1 MQRLKSNFKANG
13 GWFKEYKIGDLFIS
27 SNGDTDIQQTDI
39 NGLGEY
45 VVSSGESNAGVIGKT
60 NRKARIFEANTITV
74 DMFGFVQYR
83 SYPYKMVTHARVF
96 SLKPQIKFDEKI
108 GLYIVALM
116 HCFRKM
122 FSYSEAAS
130 WKKVSEMTL
139 SLPTKADGS
148 IDFDYMQRYI
158 AQLEAERVAQLEAY
172 LKAAGLENATLTEK
186 EQKALMAF
194 RNGEIEFSSFRI
206 GDLFEKCDLKFKKK
220 KFNKEADVSKEKTRE
235 FNLPLVN
242 AKDGNNGIMYY
253 GKEQDFEAIEMS
265 IDIVNDGAISTGNVY
280 PQPQKTGVLYNA
292 YLIKYKMK
300 VSERLLMF
308 FAQSIQKSIKLK
320 FDYAK
325 KASWKRVKN
334 EFIQL
339 PILNGNIDGDFVEAF
354 ISAQQKLAIK
364 DMIAWKDKVIQETQN
379 LIEC

>member
-122 FSYSEAAS
+122 FSYSEAA
-130 WKKVSEMTL
+130 
-139 SLPTKADGS
+139 
-148 IDFDYMQRYI
+148 QRYI